1 MFVFVVRLYIIPGIF
16 VKTKAKKMEFTL
28 YTRTSTGKQQI
39 GIEEQK
45 QHAYRWLK
53 DGDIIVNEYSEV
65 ESGRKND
72 RKQLLEALAYC
83 KKNNTTLLITRLDR
97 LSRSASFTMMLAD
110 SNVEFLALDCPNAN
124 KMTIGFMSLMNQDY
138 AEKVSAN
145 TKKALAYLKSQGV
158 ILGKAENF
166 TNETRLKG
174 SAQTKSKYEELNKQ
188 VTKIIVRL
196 RNEKRTFDSIAQE
209 LNADCYKTATGGE
222 FTKQIVKRLFDRA
235 TK

>member
-1 MFVFVVRLYIIPGIF
+1 
-16 VKTKAKKMEFTL
+16 MEFTL
-28 YTRTSTGKQQI
+28 YTRTSTGRQQI
-39 GIEEQK
+39 GIEEQR

-53 DGDIIVNEYSEV
+53 DGDTIVNEFSEV

-72 RKQLLEALAYC
+72 RKQLLDALVYC
-83 KKNNTTLLITRLDR
+83 KKNNTVLLITRLDR

-138 AEKVSAN
+138 AEKVSTN

-174 SAQTKSKYEELNKQ
+174 SEKTKAKYEELNKQ
-188 VTKIIVRL
+188 ATKIITRL

-209 LNADCYKTATGGE
+209 LNTDGYKSATGSE

>member
-1 MFVFVVRLYIIPGIF
+1 
-16 VKTKAKKMEFTL
+16 MEYTL
-28 YTRTSTGKQQI
+28 YTRTSTTSQQI

-45 QHAYRWLK
+45 QHAYKWLK
-53 DGDIIVNEYSEV
+53 DGDTIVNEFSEV

-83 KKNNTTLLITRLDR
+83 KKHNSILLITRLDR
-97 LSRSASFTMMLAD
+97 LSRNASFTMMLAD

-138 AEKVSAN
+138 AEKVSSN

-158 ILGKAENF
+158 KLGKAENF
-166 TNETRLKG
+166 TNETRKKG
-174 SAQTKSKYEELNKQ
+174 AEQTKAKFELLNKQ
-188 VTKIIVRL
+188 VTKIILRL
-196 RNEKRTFDSIAQE
+196 RSEGITFEKIANE
-209 LNADCYKTATGGE
+209 LNVDNYKSATGCN

>member
-1 MFVFVVRLYIIPGIF
+1 
-16 VKTKAKKMEFTL
+16 
-28 YTRTSTGKQQI
+28 
-39 GIEEQK
+39 
-45 QHAYRWLK
+45 
-53 DGDIIVNEYSEV
+53 
-65 ESGRKND
+65 
-72 RKQLLEALAYC
+72 
-83 KKNNTTLLITRLDR
+83 
-97 LSRSASFTMMLAD
+97 MMLAD

-158 ILGKAENF
+158 ILGKADNF

-174 SAQTKSKYEELNKQ
+174 SAQTKAKYEELNKQ

>member
-1 MFVFVVRLYIIPGIF
+1 MD
-16 VKTKAKKMEFTL
+16 FTL

-39 GIEEQK
+39 GISEQR
-45 QHAYRWLK
+45 QHAYNWLK
-53 DGDIIVNEYSEV
+53 EGDKIVNEFSEV

-72 RKQLLEALAYC
+72 RQQLMEALNYC

-110 SNVEFLALDCPNAN
+110 SNVDFLALDCPNAT
-124 KMTIGFMSLMNQDY
+124 KLTIGFMALMNQDY
-138 AEKVSAN
+138 AEKVSSN
-145 TKKALAYLKSQGV
+145 TRKALSYLKSRGV
-158 ILGKAENF
+158 VLGKPQNF

-174 SAQTKSKYEELNKQ
+174 AESTKQKYEAINKQ

-196 RNEKRTFDSIAQE
+196 RNEGNTFEAIANE
-209 LNADCYKTATGGE
+209 LNADNYKSATGST
-222 FTKQIVKRLFDRA
+222 FTKQIVKRLYDRA

>member
-1 MFVFVVRLYIIPGIF
+1 
-16 VKTKAKKMEFTL
+16 MEYTL
-28 YTRTSTGKQQI
+28 YTRTSTGRQQI
-39 GIEEQK
+39 GIEEQR

-53 DGDIIVNEYSEV
+53 DGDTIVNEFSEV

-72 RKQLLEALAYC
+72 RKQLLDALVYC
-83 KKNNTTLLITRLDR
+83 KKNNTVLLITRLDR

-138 AEKVSAN
+138 AEKVSTN
-145 TKKALAYLKSQGV
+145 TKKALQYLKSQGV
-158 ILGKAENF
+158 ILGKSENF

-174 SAQTKSKYEELNKQ
+174 SAQTKAKYEELNKQ

-209 LNADCYKTATGGE
+209 LNTDGYKSATGSE
-222 FTKQIVKRLFDRA
+222 FTKQIVKRLYDRA